1 MRAAELDTGLPVEP
15 ADRLLERI
23 TCAVYLGATLQLSPL
38 ERQLEGLA
46 FVGHHQ
52 PGVRPQASILN
63 LGTDTPS
70 APKAHVYPLLD
81 GVQALWLG
89 QVDVPWPTALRNL
102 GP

>member
-46 FVGHHQ
+46 
-52 PGVRPQASILN
+52 
-63 LGTDTPS
+63 
-70 APKAHVYPLLD
+70 
-81 GVQALWLG
+81 
-89 QVDVPWPTALRNL
+89 L
-102 GP
+102 GPARCSRKVGDITWGY